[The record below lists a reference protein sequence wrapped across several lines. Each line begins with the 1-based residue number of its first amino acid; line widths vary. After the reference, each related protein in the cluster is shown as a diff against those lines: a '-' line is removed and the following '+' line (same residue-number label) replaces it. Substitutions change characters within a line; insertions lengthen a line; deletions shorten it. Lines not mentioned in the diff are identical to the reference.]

1 MISMQEIDTLLVHI
15 TDELNQIRKMT
26 ILHIT
31 PDKKKSEKAWKD
43 LMIVSRQISKDW
55 NGISALD
62 EIQSQREKEW

>member
-1 MISMQEIDTLLVHI
+1 MINMQEIDTLLVHI
-15 TDELNQIRKMT
+15 TDELSQIRKMT

-31 PDKKKSEKAWKD
+31 PDKIKSEKAWKD